1 MAYTRKNDGA
11 LILSPIRK
19 VPDEKVALS
28 DIKRLVFAFKLS
40 GNTNTL
46 PDHLD
51 AILEVFGAFNRDRNA
66 ELIPDCISLQFDA
79 YSSSNIDL
87 SLLYRQLKEF
97 DDPFVTKGWHAPALI
112 INTHHTN
119 KKQSTLT
126 LTLTWQDKTYEQYI
140 KRPSPT
146 FWGE

>member
-1 MAYTRKNDGA
+1 MINTIDLVK
-11 LILSPIRK
+11 K
-19 VPDEKVALS
+19 VSSENVAQS
-28 DIKRLVFAFKLS
+28 EIKRLTFAFKLS
-40 GNTNTL
+40 DKTNTL

-51 AILEVFGAFNRDRNA
+51 NVIEVFTTFNRERDP
-66 ELIPDCISLQFDA
+66 ELTPDCMRLQFDA

-97 DDPFVTKGWHAPALI
+97 VDPFVTKGWHAPALLV
-112 INTHHTN
+112 NTHHTN

-126 LTLTWQDKTYEQYI
+126 LVLTWQDKTYEQYI
-140 KRPSPT
+140 KRPNPS

>member
-1 MAYTRKNDGA
+1 MIDSRS
-11 LILSPIRK
+11 LIKRPTIE
-19 VPDEKVALS
+19 DVAQNE
-28 DIKRLVFAFKLS
+28 IKRLSFAFKLS

-46 PDHLD
+46 KNHLD
-51 AILEVFGAFNRDRNA
+51 SVPEVFTAFNRERDS
-66 ELIPDCISLQFDA
+66 ELIPDCMRLQFDA

-97 DDPFVTKGWHAPALI
+97 VDPFVTKGWHAPALI

-140 KRPSPT
+140 KRPSPS

>member
-1 MAYTRKNDGA
+1 MAYTRKRDGA

-19 VPDEKVALS
+19 VPDEEVALS
-28 DIKRLVFAFKLS
+28 NIKRLTFAFKLS
-40 GNTNTL
+40 GKTNTL

-51 AILEVFGAFNRDRNA
+51 NVIEVFTAFNRERA
-66 ELIPDCISLQFDA
+66 PELIPDCMRLQFDA
-79 YSSSNIDL
+79 YLSSNIDL

-97 DDPFVTKGWHAPALI
+97 VDPFITKGWHAPALI

-126 LTLTWQDKTYEQYI
+126 LALTWQDKTYEQYI
-140 KRPSPT
+140 KRPNPS